1 MLCHPKKDRPLSI
14 HEYARLQQFPEN
26 WIFKGSTAAKYKQIG
41 NAVPVGL
48 AKAIGQAVIA
58 TADNTA
64 VIETKRFRGT
74 GIHNRIKQAIQ
85 LGGFSESDFDEGI
98 RA

>member
-1 MLCHPKKDRPLSI
+1 MLCHPRKDRPLSI
-14 HEYARLQQFPEN
+14 HEYARIQQFPEE

-58 TADNTA
+58 VADHTAL
-64 VIETKRFRGT
+64 VETKRFRGT
-74 GIHNRIKQAIQ
+74 GVHNRIRNAMQ
-85 LGGFSESDFDEGI
+85 LGSYSGNETLE
-98 RA
+98 